1 MNFKL
6 VFSGKICPV
15 LQKEVFPYTFM
26 RLPTLEVFKSSQK
39 RNNIEKLRKLIL
51 DIWAFMVKLSNEL
64 LLEKIPRFLILNRRR
79 FFDFKDF

>member
-1 MNFKL
+1 
-6 VFSGKICPV
+6 
-15 LQKEVFPYTFM
+15 M

-79 FFDFKDF
+79 FFDVKDF